1 MIGVVGPYHFS
12 NKINEEVCNF
22 LWKELKL
29 EVTLPT
35 GIQTQAQ
42 THTKQGNKNKI
53 THIGREHAKFLCHYI
68 KLPTPRDIITQHS
81 KYNSELE
88 NTKFSPSIL
97 IPLNDLKSKL
107 IEKGFADDTGRPKFI
122 GKYIFLSDYD
132 IVKEYNRILTK
143 ILTFYSRYWK
153 ANKYSHTDSQRVGA
167 YTLAPLPTLPPK
179 GGSLLREGGM
189 KGKGLGKIIY
199 ILEFSLAHT
208 LSAKHRTSLPKIF
221 KKYGRPF
228 VVSRTE
234 SDSIVF
240 AKPERLKS

>member
-1 MIGVVGPYHFS
+1 MLARQVKFLGYYLKAAVSSTSRTRSKDLGQSKDPQKTSACSAGFIGGVR
-12 NKINEEVCNF
+12 
-22 LWKELKL
+22 
-29 EVTLPT
+29 TLPL
-35 GIQTQAQ
+35 
-42 THTKQGNKNKI
+42 
-53 THIGREHAKFLCHYI
+53 GRRARRRAC
-68 KLPTPRDIITQHS
+68 LP
-81 KYNSELE
+81 
-88 NTKFSPSIL
+88 PSRVRLL
-97 IPLNDLKSKL
+97 IPLNDLRLKL
-107 IEKGFADDTGRPKFI
+107 IEKGFADANGRPKYV
-122 GKYIFLSDYD
+122 GKFLFLSDYD
-132 IVKEYNRILTK
+132 IVKEYNLILTK

-153 ANKYSHTDSQRVGA
+153 ANKYSPTDSQRVGA
-167 YTLAPLPTLPPK
+167 YTLAPLTTLPPK
-179 GGSLLREGGM
+179 GGSFLREGGM